1 MCYKCKN
8 ITRSTMW
15 FLSNMRT
22 NFLASCES
30 IINRERMKGKKTYH
44 SKYALKNP
52 NHVFNREIQVVVH
65 HEDAPRWC
73 THPWS
78 HVQILHIGHHLCAR
92 LFIPDR
98 AVHSVDGWP
107 SPSLLSSRYIL
118 LLLLL
123 YLFFLLFL
131 HLVLLFHYLRVCAIP
146 FPFHG
151 RCASDTNHPL
161 YLIHATPDF
170 VSVLHVP
177 SHQRGKSIS
186 DATALSLRS
195 TEFPRLSLFQLG
207 KLNHCTTMSCNY

>member
-1 MCYKCKN
+1 MRKCNEQIENEWK
-8 ITRSTMW
+8 
-15 FLSNMRT
+15 
-22 NFLASCES
+22 E
-30 IINRERMKGKKTYH
+30 KKTYH

-52 NHVFNREIQVVVH
+52 DHVFNREIRVVVH

-131 HLVLLFHYLRVCAIP
+131 HLVLLFHYLRVCAVP

-161 YLIHATPDF
+161 YLIHATPELCVGITRTKSPKGKIYKRCDCALAT
-170 VSVLHVP
+170 LHRISAVKPP
-177 SHQRGKSIS
+177 SAWWI
-186 DATALSLRS
+186 
-195 TEFPRLSLFQLG
+195 
-207 KLNHCTTMSCNY
+207 

>member
-1 MCYKCKN
+1 MSIARRKN
-8 ITRSTMW
+8 IPSGRDAADPCRTFPGCQK
-15 FLSNMRT
+15 FLSIHASY
-22 NFLASCES
+22 LATVS
-30 IINRERMKGKKTYH
+30 IQLH

-52 NHVFNREIQVVVH
+52 DHVFNREIRVVVH

-131 HLVLLFHYLRVCAIP
+131 HLVLLFHYLRVCAVP

-161 YLIHATPDF
+161 YLIHATPELC
-170 VSVLHVP
+170 VGITRTKGENL
-177 SHQRGKSIS
+177 
-186 DATALSLRS
+186 
-195 TEFPRLSLFQLG
+195 
-207 KLNHCTTMSCNY
+207 